1 MIAREQ
7 IVAAARASM
16 GTPYHHQASVKGAAA
31 NAATP
36 QAPKAAKAK

>member
-16 GTPYHHQASVKGAAA
+16 GTPYHHQASVKGVAA
-31 NAATP
+31 NAANASGA
-36 QAPKAAKAK
+36 QGRQG